1 VAIDWGQAFDPNVV
15 MRWVF
20 SSGIRVAAILLG
32 AFIVTRLAGFITRR
46 IEHAFDDDDPTTLSE
61 REKRAATI
69 GKVVRNLIRVV
80 VWGIAGLMVLREC
93 GIDIAPILA
102 GVGIVGLAVG
112 FGAQSMVKDFLA
124 GIFILLENQFR
135 VGDVIETAGVSGT
148 VERITLRA
156 TTLRDVRGNV
166 HVVPNGAMAVVTN
179 MTKGWSRAV
188 LDLAVPY
195 REDVDRIVG
204 VLREVGEELRTDP
217 AYRDMISGP
226 LEVPGVEKFSE
237 SGVVVR
243 VLFTTKPL
251 QLWAVERE
259 FRRRIKKAFD
269 ARGIEL
275 PLPQRDVRIR
285 TDRPDDLAKESHDVQ
300 EDPRRR

>member
-1 VAIDWGQAFDPNVV
+1 MAVDWGQILDVNVLL
-15 MRWVF
+15 RWVF
-20 SSGIRVAAILLG
+20 SNGIRVAAIALG

-80 VWGIAGLMVLREC
+80 AWGIACLMILREC

-102 GVGIVGLAVG
+102 GVGIVGIAIG
-112 FGAQSMVKDFLA
+112 FGAQSMVKDFLS
-124 GIFILLENQFR
+124 GVFILLENQFR

-188 LDLAVPY
+188 LDVPVPY
-195 REDVDRIVG
+195 REDVDRVIG
-204 VLREVGEELRTDP
+204 VLKEVGGELRSDP
-217 AYRDMISGP
+217 AYRDLISGP
-226 LEVPGVEKFSE
+226 LEVPGVESFSE

-243 VLFTTKPL
+243 VLFATKPL
-251 QLWAVERE
+251 QQWVVERE

-269 ARGIEL
+269 ARGIEF
-275 PLPQRDVRIR
+275 PLPQRDVTIR
-285 TDRPDDLAKESHDVQ
+285 KAQAADRAKESDDVQ